1 MAEKRTPKENW
12 MEQPTQTTHEKLPL
26 LAAAA
31 SASSCVILSIS
42 FCDWTNGF
50 GEITEIRKQY
60 THSAIVLM
68 LKPTEKSNQRT
79 NKYNLIYICLPMA
92 FVRWSSS
99 MNTFLIDHQCNLIT
113 NYRRIVLEQLQI
125 SGKLQASNESC
136 WIHNT
141 KRGCKKKQLKK
152 NYLTNG
158 FSLPLFHN
166 AFEMN
171 SERQTKKAAHNY
183 YE

>member
-12 MEQPTQTTHEKLPL
+12 MKQPTKTTHEKLPL
-26 LAAAA
+26 SAAA

-42 FCDWTNGF
+42 FCDWANGF
-50 GEITEIRKQY
+50 EEITEIRKQY

-68 LKPTEKSNQRT
+68 LKPTEKSNQRA
-79 NKYNLIYICLPMA
+79 NKYNLIYICSSLA

-125 SGKLQASNESC
+125 LGKLQAQS
-136 WIHNT
+136 
-141 KRGCKKKQLKK
+141 
-152 NYLTNG
+152 
-158 FSLPLFHN
+158 
-166 AFEMN
+166 
-171 SERQTKKAAHNY
+171 KAAGLTIPNVGVKKRT
-183 YE
+183 EKELFDQWL